1 MKSNQP
7 TVRTPVHTLGI
18 SGDSRMDQASE
29 GRILTLDWDFNLV
42 QETEF
47 EKKCSEAG
55 RKVS

>member
-1 MKSNQP
+1 MSAAA
-7 TVRTPVHTLGI
+7 PVHTLGI